1 MLKLHKMQFHG
12 FNFPLVMVRSDKAC
26 IKLTLPRSIV
36 MRKHEKYV
44 YDVLCAFEKGTTQT
58 LGAVGNAVKSGLD
71 EKSFF

>member
-1 MLKLHKMQFHG
+1 
-12 FNFPLVMVRSDKAC
+12 
-26 IKLTLPRSIV
+26 

-71 EKSFF
+71 EKSLF